1 MPGLRRA
8 VGILDRRGH
17 GHVTGLAAYSAVL
30 LLAAQAMLATITVP
44 AAGHESAPVEVHAS
58 IDATA
63 HGAAGAAI
71 ELSEQPAVAQMT
83 AAPEADMPSA
93 PVADPSPSPVADAPS
108 TPVAEATSTSVA
120 DAPAAPVV
128 DAPAT
133 PVAETLAGP
142 IADAPPPPA
151 PEAPATPVQAPA
163 PVKPLDLSPY
173 GPGTIVVHTSERKL
187 HLVLGGGE
195 VVTYPVGVGKSGKA
209 WSGTAYIRGKYIA
222 PAWSPPKA
230 VKREKPHLPNYIP
243 GGVPSNPMGAAAM
256 TLSVDQY
263 AIHGTN
269 VPSSIGTFASFGC
282 IRMHNRDVLD
292 LYKRVRVGTKVVVL
306 K

>member
-1 MPGLRRA
+1 MLVSRGIADVKSWTQNTQGVGAVASRAAAAGPLRHFWIVLRS
-8 VGILDRRGH
+8 
-17 GHVTGLAAYSAVL
+17 LA
-30 LLAAQAMLATITVP
+30 LATMAS
-44 AAGHESAPVEVHAS
+44 AAAMAHEVATDEIAVS
-58 IDATA
+58 IEATA
-63 HGAAGAAI
+63 HGSAVAAI
-71 ELSEQPAVAQMT
+71 EAPEPRAVAPPPPT
-83 AAPEADMPSA
+83 
-93 PVADPSPSPVADAPS
+93 PVADASS
-108 TPVAEATSTSVA
+108 TPAADAPATPAA
-120 DAPAAPVV
+120 DAPAAP
-128 DAPAT
+128 A
-133 PVAETLAGP
+133 
-142 IADAPPPPA
+142 ADAPTTLAAVPTPPTPA
-151 PEAPATPVQAPA
+151 VEAPVTPAAVSA

-173 GPGTIVVHTSERKL
+173 APGTIVVHTSERKL
-187 HLVLGGGE
+187 HLVIGRGE

-209 WSGTAYIRGKYIA
+209 WSGTAYIRGKFIA

-292 LYKRVRVGTKVVVL
+292 LYKRVSVGTKVVVL
-306 K
+306 N